1 MVPKPLLTGSI
12 ESKVKVAT
20 EFYLSD
26 KNISTNIE
34 AKFGSDIYDNVFN
47 LYQEEQFE
55 KNTFLQYLSKLSRDT
70 NCRITTEGRRQGYYL
85 TNTVSVINEEQVEQ
99 IRTAATQR
107 ESRVEKEKRLYPILV
122 KELITRGY
130 SATDISAKRGLGIW
144 GNPDVAG
151 IKITQ
156 LRSTCSTS
164 IEIVTVEVKV
174 NSLSWRMDIFEAVS
188 HRRYANRAYFSF
200 ACPDSY
206 YIKLPLSEM
215 RYYAELFK
223 IGILVV
229 LMKDED
235 FLKLETGKDVTFDE
249 EDKFDV
255 IEINSAPYEYV
266 RPEYQEEFCQAQI
279 IQDTEKLFEWGTK
292 PPKLS

>member
-1 MVPKPLLTGSI
+1 MVSKPLLTGLI
-12 ESKVKVAT
+12 ELKVKEAT
-20 EFYLSD
+20 EYYLSEN
-26 KNISTNIE
+26 NILANTNAE
-34 AKFGSDIYDNVFN
+34 FGSDIWEKVRV
-47 LYQEEQFE
+47 LYPDENFE

-85 TNTVSVINEEQVEQ
+85 TDTVNVINAEQVEQ
-99 IRTAATQR
+99 TNTAATQ
-107 ESRVEKEKRLYPILV
+107 SQPRVEKEKKLYPILV

-130 SATDISAKRGLGIW
+130 SATDISAKRGLGTW

-174 NSLSWRMDIFEAVS
+174 NSLSWRTDIFEAVS

-229 LMKDED
+229 LMKDEY
-235 FLKLETGKDVTFDE
+235 FLKLDTGKDVTFDE
-249 EDKFDV
+249 DVFDV

-279 IQDTEKLFEWGTK
+279 IQDTETLFEWGTK